1 MVLEGLAQQAVS
13 ALGIKGVSTVA
24 LVLLVSIALYAHK
37 ASTAGRRVAGAGSTM
52 AHDAKVVAI
61 VLTALL
67 VLGVA
72 TLDIDRGRELIQVG
86 IENLRRSGLVDRLVE
101 MVR

>member
-1 MVLEGLAQQAVS
+1 MIQDLARQAIT

-37 ASTAGRRVAGAGSTM
+37 ASAAGRRVVYVGSTVT
-52 AHDAKVVAI
+52 HDLKVVAI

-72 TLDIDRGRELIQVG
+72 TLDVQRGQELLHTGIQH
-86 IENLRRSGLVDRLVE
+86 LRRSGIVE
-101 MVR
+101 RVVRWVP